1 MANDVANQVDS
12 TSTETIDVEKE
23 NAVNSLSVHDKKQKS

>member
-23 NAVNSLSVHDKKQKS
+23 NYTARINAHLK